1 MSKAEILEGIAKLTP
16 EERDEVRRKLDEFD
30 DDAWDRQI
38 AADAKA
44 GKLDRFVEEAV
55 KEHRAGKSQAFP

>member
-1 MSKAEILEGIAKLTP
+1 MSKAEILAEIGKLTP

-30 DDAWDRQI
+30 EDAWDRQI

-44 GKLDRFVEEAV
+44 GMLDRFVEEAI
-55 KEHRAGKSQAFP
+55 KEHRAGRSQPFP